1 MKAGNKKRCFVILLV
16 GIFLVILAW
25 GIYSRGKKEEYSFK
39 DNYRNDIAFQEWN
52 GEGVGNSVRPLS
64 VRYSTAS
71 AAEETIIPEKFSMRA
86 GASVRLN
93 MVTGLRFRADV
104 SVDLAERVA
113 ATDSASFG
121 IVIAPEFYFEKAIE
135 LSDAENVDYVRALEA
150 LEEKYGAK
158 PALVMECEPVKEE
171 DYCFIQG
178 SVANILYE
186 NTNLEFTAAAFI
198 KEQSENGEITYTY
211 ASYEEDVL
219 SMGRSVFYVS
229 EAALNDANANY
240 SDGEKEIL
248 RGFIG
253 RGIDHAAGLSEEES
267 DSVSEREL
275 EIRWLKKPE
284 TTLNI
289 GETFSLDVETAVRY
303 GEETGAGYWLSID
316 VPVYWKSDNSSVI
329 AVSRDGK
336 ITGLQEGK
344 ANITA
349 CFGEITDFCEVFC
362 AALPEYTCELVDTTP
377 YGVLEIENPVSNVRE
392 GMPFEAKIRVKDY
405 ERYGE
410 LSFWIDG
417 EIYTTAKGEIT
428 FSSTVS
434 EDTVFEIK
442 DVSSSLDYFNWN
454 EAKPSFNATGKNL
467 KKLIFPAKTKNGI
480 EVTETAS
487 NFFGNTAATSGKNLQ
502 ELIIPESYEKLPQ
515 TIFRNCSNLETIYLY
530 NTNLSNMSGNSGNWS
545 GCTALQSI
553 YVPSE
558 ALEEYKVSSFWKVK
572 TDCLKEIPIE
582 KEK

>member
-1 MKAGNKKRCFVILLV
+1 
-16 GIFLVILAW
+16 
-25 GIYSRGKKEEYSFK
+25 
-39 DNYRNDIAFQEWN
+39 
-52 GEGVGNSVRPLS
+52 
-64 VRYSTAS
+64 
-71 AAEETIIPEKFSMRA
+71 
-86 GASVRLN
+86 
-93 MVTGLRFRADV
+93 
-104 SVDLAERVA
+104 
-113 ATDSASFG
+113 
-121 IVIAPEFYFEKAIE
+121 
-135 LSDAENVDYVRALEA
+135 LSDAENVDYVRALET
-150 LEEKYGAK
+150 LEDKYGAK

-171 DYCFIQG
+171 GYCFIQG

-275 EIRWLKKPE
+275 EIRWLKKLE
-284 TTLNI
+284 TALNI
-289 GETFSLDVETAVRY
+289 GETFSLFVETDVRY
-303 GEETGAGYWLSID
+303 GEETGTEQWLSIN

-336 ITGLQEGK
+336 VTALREGK

-349 CFGEITDFCEVFC
+349 CFGKITDVCEVVC
-362 AALPEYTCELVDTTP
+362 ATLPEYTCEIVDTTP
-377 YGVLEIENPVSNVRE
+377 YGVLEIENPVLNVRE
-392 GMPFEAKIRVKDY
+392 GVPFETKIRVKDY
-405 ERYGE
+405 ERCGE
-410 LSFWIDG
+410 LSFWING
-417 EIYTTAKGEIT
+417 EIYTTANGEIT

-442 DVSSSLDYFNWN
+442 DVSSSFDYFSGSG
-454 EAKPSFNATGKNL
+454 AKPSFNATGKNL
-467 KKLIFPAKTKNGI
+467 KKLILPAKTKNGI

-487 NFFGNTAATSGKNLQ
+487 NFFSSAALCKNLQ
-502 ELIIPESYEKLPQ
+502 EIVIPESYEKLPQ

-530 NTNLSNMSGNSGNWS
+530 NTNLANMSGNSQNWS

-558 ALEEYKVSSFWKVK
+558 ALEEYKASDFWTASSACISK
-572 TDCLKEIPIE
+572 IPNE